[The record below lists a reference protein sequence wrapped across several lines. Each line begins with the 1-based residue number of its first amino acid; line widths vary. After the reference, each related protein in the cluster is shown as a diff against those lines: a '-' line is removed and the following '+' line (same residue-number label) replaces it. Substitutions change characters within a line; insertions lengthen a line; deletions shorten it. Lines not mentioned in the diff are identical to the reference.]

1 MAVTKTHP
9 IKSTLK
15 AAIDYICNPDKTDGK
30 LLVSSFGC
38 SAETA
43 DIEFAWTR
51 RHAID
56 KGTNLGRHLIQAF
69 EPGEVTP
76 EEAHRIGMELA
87 REVLGG
93 KYEFVLTTHIDK
105 DHVHNHLIFNA
116 VSFQDHKHYHSN
128 KRSYHF
134 IRRTSDRICKEHGL
148 SVIVPGRD
156 KGKSYIEHQ
165 AAQNG
170 TSYKAKLR
178 SAIDRLLPGC
188 ADMEDL
194 LRRLQRE
201 GYELKRGKYISAR
214 YIGVPAKS
222 NDFVGKGG
230 ATERVSFSPQG
241 GNERYGVC
249 DDAQERFTR
258 LKTLGADYAEEAL
271 AARIAGR
278 PSPSRQP
285 KQRTGKPSLL
295 IDIQNNIKAQQSA
308 GYKHWATIENLK
320 RAAETLNFLTEH
332 GIGSLE
338 DLSER
343 CDGAAAAT
351 ARVKA
356 DLRATEREMERLTL
370 TMKHAATYRQ
380 LRPLYDRY
388 RQSGDKE
395 KFLRGHEG
403 EIILFEAAA
412 RELKRLDAVPLP
424 ATQRLRAEMD
434 ELAARRTA
442 LQAEY
447 KKAQQAEREYDTLRQ
462 NVEALLEQPREA
474 DRQRQRNNEL
484 E

>member
-38 SAETA
+38 TVETA

-76 EEAHRIGMELA
+76 
-87 REVLGG
+87 
-93 KYEFVLTTHIDK
+93 
-105 DHVHNHLIFNA
+105 
-116 VSFQDHKHYHSN
+116 
-128 KRSYHF
+128 
-134 IRRTSDRICKEHGL
+134 
-148 SVIVPGRD
+148 
-156 KGKSYIEHQ
+156 
-165 AAQNG
+165 
-170 TSYKAKLR
+170 
-178 SAIDRLLPGC
+178 
-188 ADMEDL
+188 
-194 LRRLQRE
+194 
-201 GYELKRGKYISAR
+201 
-214 YIGVPAKS
+214 
-222 NDFVGKGG
+222 
-230 ATERVSFSPQG
+230 
-241 GNERYGVC
+241 
-249 DDAQERFTR
+249 
-258 LKTLGADYAEEAL
+258 EEAL

-308 GYKHWATIENLK
+308 GYKYWTTIENLK

-356 DLRATEREMERLTL
+356 DLRATKKEMERLTL

-380 LRPLYDRY
+380 LRPLYEEY
-388 RQSGDKE
+388 RQSRDKE

-424 ATQRLRAEMD
+424 ATKRLRAEMD
-434 ELAARRTA
+434 GLTARRTA
-442 LQAEY
+442 LQSEY
-447 KKAQQAEREYDTLRQ
+447 RNAQREKREYDTLLQ
-462 NVEALLEQPREA
+462 NVEALLEKPREA
-474 DRQRQRNNEL
+474 EPQRQRNHEL

>member
-1 MAVTKTHP
+1 MYPSAKPRRAAVRLTAAALSLLLLLFLSGCSLFSGE
-9 IKSTLK
+9 KSTEWLVK
-15 AAIDYICNPDKTDGK
+15 GQYKPLYPAQYTTDKLMGCLRDGDLEQLYQVFSPAAKNQQRD
-30 LLVSSFGC
+30 
-38 SAETA
+38 
-43 DIEFAWTR
+43 
-51 RHAID
+51 
-56 KGTNLGRHLIQAF
+56 
-69 EPGEVTP
+69 
-76 EEAHRIGMELA
+76 
-87 REVLGG
+87 
-93 KYEFVLTTHIDK
+93 
-105 DHVHNHLIFNA
+105 
-116 VSFQDHKHYHSN
+116 FQ
-128 KRSYHF
+128 
-134 IRRTSDRICKEHGL
+134 E
-148 SVIVPGRD
+148 
-156 KGKSYIEHQ
+156 
-165 AAQNG
+165 
-170 TSYKAKLR
+170 
-178 SAIDRLLPGC
+178 RL
-188 ADMEDL
+188 EDL

-214 YIGVPAKS
+214 APG
-222 NDFVGKGG
+222 
-230 ATERVSFSPQG
+230 
-241 GNERYGVC
+241 
-249 DDAQERFTR
+249 QERFTR
-258 LKTLGADYAEEAL
+258 LKALGADYAEEAL

-356 DLRATEREMERLTL
+356 DLRATEKEMERLTL

-380 LRPLYDRY
+380 LRPLYEEY
-388 RQSGDKE
+388 RQSRDKE

-424 ATQRLRAEMD
+424 ATKRLRAEMD
-434 ELAARRTA
+434 GLTARRTA
-442 LQAEY
+442 LQSEY
-447 KKAQQAEREYDTLRQ
+447 RKAQREEREYDTLRQ
-462 NVEALLEQPREA
+462 NVEALLEKPREA
-474 DRQRQRNNEL
+474 EPQRQRNHEL